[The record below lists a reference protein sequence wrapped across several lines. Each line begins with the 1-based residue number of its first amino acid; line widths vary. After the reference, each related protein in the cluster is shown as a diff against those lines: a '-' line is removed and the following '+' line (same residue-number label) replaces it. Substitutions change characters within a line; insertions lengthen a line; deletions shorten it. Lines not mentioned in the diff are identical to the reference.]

1 VPSLQVCLN
10 GARSQAEHPAV
21 PHTPAELTRDVAQLF
36 AAGARAFHLHVYRGG
51 QQTLAPEAVADTLHA
66 IRAVCPD
73 AELAISTAEGIAAT
87 PAERAR
93 LVAGWTAWPD
103 TLCVNL
109 SETGIDDVLALAE
122 ARGVALEAGLWTPA
136 DVQKFRTLQHL
147 SWRRV
152 LLEPLSGD
160 PDTAHAE
167 LTILLGALNDFRPDL
182 PRLAHG
188 IDDATWPLLRRA
200 AALGFESRIGFE
212 DVLTLPDQ
220 STPAGNLDLYQA
232 GRRLMRAGEAEAS
245 RLAHHRT

>member
-1 VPSLQVCLN
+1 M
-10 GARSQAEHPAV
+10 
-21 PHTPAELTRDVAQLF
+21 
-36 AAGARAFHLHVYRGG
+36 
-51 QQTLAPEAVADTLHA
+51 APEAVADTLHA